1 MKLGIVNIFYF
12 SLLFANSFYIARI
25 VVYALEDQQI
35 SITIKIGNERSIK
48 CSHINQRV
56 F

>member
-35 SITIKIGNERSIK
+35 SITIKIGNESDQ
-48 CSHINQRV
+48 SNVHILTI
-56 F
+56 